1 VVYDPRFNAVSDFFP
16 LEDADSQERRGLD
29 DVIETLEKKQLR
41 IADRKFCTLKFKVV
55 LLTNLPRDKADA
67 VAVSKLYRTR
77 WKIETALRHMTVAMN
92 CEIKP
97 LCYSKAALFC
107 FASALMAYNAFAVM
121 KAAIASEH
129 GRQEAELLSH
139 DYVALEIAEAT
150 DGMLIAL
157 PNERW
162 EEMESISTADFA
174 AEVRTIVGGIDMT
187 RDRKHI
193 RGPQK
198 PPPKRTNNRDSVH
211 CSTKRIL
218 DKRSENAC

>member
-1 VVYDPRFNAVSDFFP
+1 MRMP
-16 LEDADSQERRGLD
+16 LQFQNSTERDG
-29 DVIETLEKKQLR
+29 K
-41 IADRKFCTLKFKVV
+41 
-55 LLTNLPRDKADA
+55 
-67 VAVSKLYRTR
+67 SKS
-77 WKIETALRHMTVAMN
+77 AFGHMTVAMN

-97 LCYSKAALFC
+97 LCYPKAAMFC

-121 KAAIASEH
+121 KAAIAAEH

-139 DYVALEIAEAT
+139 DYVASAIAEAT
-150 DGMLIAL
+150 DGMLVAL

-162 EEMESISTADFA
+162 TEMETISTADFA

-187 RDRKHI
+187 RHRKSI

-198 PPPKRTNNRDSVH
+198 PPPKQTNNRDSVH

-218 DKRSENAC
+218 DKRSEKPC